1 VANQVYAT
9 FFNDP
14 VGGRILEW
22 WGHDT
27 MMWSNDFPHPNSTW
41 PHSRQ
46 VIQRDL
52 GRLPAEVR
60 AKLVKDNV
68 QRLYHMRVPA
78 AV

>member
-1 VANQVYAT
+1 
-9 FFNDP
+9 
-14 VGGRILEW
+14 
-22 WGHDT
+22 
-27 MMWSNDFPHPNSTW
+27 
-41 PHSRQ
+41 